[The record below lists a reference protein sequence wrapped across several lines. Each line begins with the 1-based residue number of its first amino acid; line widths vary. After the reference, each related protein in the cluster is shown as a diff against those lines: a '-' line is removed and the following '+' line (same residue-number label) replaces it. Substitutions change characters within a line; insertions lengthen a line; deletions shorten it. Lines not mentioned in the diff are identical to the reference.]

1 MNDAIDFSKEELL
14 QRIQDGWDRLH
25 AFMDEHSDEQLTG
38 PTDVAGWTAKDHL
51 MHLSVWSGSMVAV
64 LNGKPRRDY
73 MEISREDWAT
83 LSETY
88 DVVNGILQQRYKDLP
103 LADVRKAVEEKH
115 KELVARTEA
124 MTEEELQLPY
134 SHYQPNSK
142 STTPIF
148 EYIVGNTFEHYDEH
162 IGWMKTLIS
171 AE

>member
-1 MNDAIDFSKEELL
+1 MTADETMTKQQLL
-14 QRIQDGWDRLH
+14 QGMQEGWDRLQT
-25 AFMDEHSDEQLTG
+25 FISEHSEEQLTS
-38 PTDVAGWTAKDHL
+38 PTDAAGWTAKDHL
-51 MHLSVWSGSMVAV
+51 MHLSVWAGSMVAV

-73 MEISREDWAT
+73 MEISREDWVT

-103 LADVRKAVEEKH
+103 LAEVRKAVEEKH
-115 KELVARTEA
+115 NELVARTEA

-134 SHYQPNSK
+134 SHYQPTSK

-162 IGWMKTLIS
+162 MGWMKTLIG
-171 AE
+171 